1 MEKYSGIHDDHRY
14 ENKLTRVSTF
24 CIIAHCKWGH
34 LLTYDNIQ
42 VFEYLNT
49 RTEIFKHLNGSAF
62 KYSDNSIGHSNI

>member
-1 MEKYSGIHDDHRY
+1 MKSHLR
-14 ENKLTRVSTF
+14 RVNILYYCTLQMGSSPT
-24 CIIAHCKWGH
+24 
-34 LLTYDNIQ
+34 DNIQ